1 MLRYLGKRLLYAVPT
16 VLCVVFAVFLL
27 LHLIPGD
34 PAQVMLGVGASDREI
49 TALREKLGL
58 DRPLTIQFARYVVGV
73 FRGDL
78 GDSFAYRKEVLQV
91 VLERF
96 PATIELTL
104 AAMVLACGIGI
115 PLGVEAALRRRS
127 PFDLVCRM
135 IALAGVSFPVFWL
148 AILLMYLFAVTLH
161 LLPLSGR
168 GGPLY
173 TWNGLRHILLPA
185 IALSTIML
193 PSTMR
198 LTRSSMLEA
207 LTQEYVR
214 VARSKGLREMV
225 VIYKHAFRNAILPV
239 ITNIGLQFG
248 VLLGG
253 AFLTEH
259 VFAWPG
265 IGQLTVNAIFRRDF
279 PVVQGVIL
287 ITALAFFLVNVCV
300 DISYAYLD
308 PRVRHEMVERG

>member
-16 VLCVVFAVFLL
+16 VLCVLFAVFLL

-34 PAQVMLGVGASDREI
+34 PAQVMLGVGASDRDI
-49 TALREKLGL
+49 ASLREKLGL
-58 DRPLTIQFARYVVGV
+58 DRPLTIQFARYAMGV
-73 FRGDL
+73 LRGDL

-127 PFDLVCRM
+127 SFDLVCRI

-148 AILLMYLFAVTLH
+148 AILLMYFFAVMLQ

-168 GGPLY
+168 GGALY
-173 TWNGLRHILLPA
+173 TWNGLRHLLLPA

-198 LTRSSMLEA
+198 LTRSSMLEV
-207 LTQEYVR
+207 LTQEYIR
-214 VARSKGLREMV
+214 VARAKGLRERV

-248 VLLGG
+248 MLLGG

-308 PRVRHEMVERG
+308 PRVRHEMVERA